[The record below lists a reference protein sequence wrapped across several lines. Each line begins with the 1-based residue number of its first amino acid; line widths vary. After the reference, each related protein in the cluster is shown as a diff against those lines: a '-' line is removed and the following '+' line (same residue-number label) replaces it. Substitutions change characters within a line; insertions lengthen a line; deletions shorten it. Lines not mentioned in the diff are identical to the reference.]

1 MSESRWVA
9 GGIMAVVAV
18 LIVVWLATA
27 ATPAPSAL
35 ESPAAA
41 TYESVAHATLSQEQL
56 TEEQAIIQMV
66 REMMPTVVSI
76 GLPASPMAPRGGA
89 GSGVIVR
96 SEGVI
101 VTNAHVVRNA
111 RSVMVG
117 LADGRQLE
125 GQVLGTDPLV
135 DIAVVRVQAS
145 NLPVAPLGD
154 SDAVEPGQL
163 AIAIGN
169 PLALERTVTRGVI
182 SAVDRSPAGL
192 PLGTA
197 LIQTDAAINPGN
209 SGGPLLDSRGQ
220 VIGINTMIIRGVT
233 GLGFAVPSNLAQD
246 VVQQILTTGRV
257 VHAFLGIGYADLSPI
272 VAERFNLPVQ
282 HGVIVGQVQGN
293 SPAARAGIRPEDI
306 ITRAGNQEIRHGGDL
321 RRVLRQHRPGQQINV
336 RVVRGL
342 RQLDMTAQ
350 LVEAPRG

>member
-1 MSESRWVA
+1 MQESRWVA
-9 GGIMAVVAV
+9 GGIMALVTT
-18 LIVVWLATA
+18 LIVGWMATA
-27 ATPAPSAL
+27 AAPTPPAV
-35 ESPAAA
+35 ESPVIESEQPAAP
-41 TYESVAHATLSQEQL
+41 ATLPQAQI
-56 TEEQAIIQMV
+56 TEEQAIIRMV

-76 GLPASPMAPRGGA
+76 AVPAGPAAPRGGA

-96 SEGVI
+96 REGVI
-101 VTNAHVVRNA
+101 VTNAHVVGNA

-117 LADGRQLE
+117 LADGRQLQ
-125 GQVLGTDPLV
+125 GQVLGTDPMV

-145 NLPVAPLGD
+145 NLPTAPLGD

-182 SAVDRSPAGL
+182 SAVDRSPGGL

-233 GLGFAVPSNLAQD
+233 GLGFAIPSNLAQD

-257 VHAFLGIGYADLSPI
+257 VHAFLGIGYTDLFPA
-272 VAERFNLPVQ
+272 VAERFNLPVRQ
-282 HGVIVGQVQGN
+282 GVIVQQVQGN

-306 ITRAGNQEIRHGGDL
+306 ITRAGNLEIRHGGDL
-321 RRVLRQHRPGQQINV
+321 RRVLRQHRPGQQLNV
-336 RVVRGL
+336 RLVRGQ
-342 RQLDMTAQ
+342 RQLDVTVR